1 MGKIFYLIIYQ
12 FVCLAA
18 REPNKIIF
26 FFEYQVWRVYFK
38 ASADL
43 RSQIQL
49 PVTFV

>member
-26 FFEYQVWRVYFK
+26 FLSIKYGVSILKPLQTFGHRSNYQ
-38 ASADL
+38 
-43 RSQIQL
+43 
-49 PVTFV
+49 